1 MTSEM
6 KEEVN
11 ENIKAGDFVKDTAY
25 GQGHTYKVHKV
36 EGNNLVVNKH
46 HGKDSY
52 GTFTNLHKTK
62 ARKVETP
69 TNEEVKTP
77 PFAGPYKK
85 PVGTVKDKSGAVH
98 TPMSRA
104 KDLAKKAAMRQ
115 AGMKKESIHESRRA
129 DIIREAMKAAKE
141 KVKKEKQTA
150 DEDKFVADPELNSK
164 VIKTA
169 AQM

>member
-1 MTSEM
+1 MGEATE
-6 KEEVN
+6 
-11 ENIKAGDFVKDTAY
+11 
-25 GQGHTYKVHKV
+25 
-36 EGNNLVVNKH
+36 
-46 HGKDSY
+46 
-52 GTFTNLHKTK
+52 
-62 ARKVETP
+62 
-69 TNEEVKTP
+69 P

-141 KVKKEKQTA
+141 KVKKEKSTA

-169 AQM
+169 SQM